1 LTRAELAKDLGIS
14 LRTLTNWE
22 KEKPK
27 LVKLINLGLQVENQ
41 IVETKKH
48 LEKLVDLEKEAE
60 KGKFIL

>member
-1 LTRAELAKDLGIS
+1 MTRAELAKDLGIS